1 MRHADGTPAPASRV
15 SRARSVVV
23 GLSEN
28 DTSATVERY
37 FATFRWEP
45 PAFDPAALSAFAF
58 LALLDDDV
66 GVERVASPELPENEI
81 HNDGGAANE

>member
-1 MRHADGTPAPASRV
+1 MRHADGPPAPASRV

-28 DTSATVERY
+28 DTSTTVERY

-58 LALLDDDV
+58 LALLDDV
-66 GVERVASPELPENEI
+66 GVERVASPELPENEL
-81 HNDGGAANE
+81 HNNGGAANE